1 MATTHVR
8 PAPAR
13 DTATTP
19 ERPRSEEQT
28 SRLED
33 RIDYL
38 TVRHAR
44 SLASKRGEK
53 PTAWKDFKNTL
64 TR

>member
-19 ERPRSEEQT
+19 ERPQSA
-28 SRLED
+28 SKMDRLED
-33 RIDYL
+33 RVDYL

-44 SLASKRGEK
+44 TLASKRDEK
-53 PTAWKDFKNTL
+53 PIAWEDFKKKL

>member
-19 ERPRSEEQT
+19 ERPRTESRT

-33 RIDYL
+33 QIDYV

-44 SLASKRGEK
+44 TIASKRGEK
-53 PTAWKDFKNTL
+53 PIAWEDFKKKL
-64 TR
+64 AR